1 MPRIWCS
8 ECGAFLVGE
17 LVPGINLLEQGH
29 VLSPPCEVCEGCE
42 RQLAQIEAEEEDV
55 EYYARLLE
63 RDPKERARHREFC
76 RAMNMPIFGDN
87 GPKPKE
93 EGE

>member
-1 MPRIWCS
+1 MTKIYCS
-8 ECGAFLVGE
+8 ECGRLMGE
-17 LVPGINLLEQGH
+17 ADLEEGEPVDATCQ
-29 VLSPPCEVCEGCE
+29 SCETL
-42 RQLAQIEAEEEDV
+42 LAQIDAEERDV

-76 RAMNMPIFGDN
+76 RGMNMLIFGDN
-87 GPKPKE
+87 GPKSQE

>member
-1 MPRIWCS
+1 MSPIYCS
-8 ECGAFLVGE
+8 ECGRPMGE
-17 LVPGINLLEQGH
+17 ADLEQG
-29 VLSPPCEVCEGCE
+29 EVMDATCSSCAT
-42 RQLAQIEAEEEDV
+42 QLAQIEAEEEDV

-63 RDPKERARHREFC
+63 SDPKERARHREFC
-76 RAMNMPIFGDN
+76 RGMNMLIFGDN